1 MTTAVL
7 NDFVPTRAIADFVV
21 HQLGGRM
28 SWNVAGKYDG
38 TGKQKG
44 PI

>member
-1 MTTAVL
+1 MTT
-7 NDFVPTRAIADFVV
+7 IAPFNFSMSLSSADVV
-21 HQLGGRM
+21 IHPRRRRM
-28 SWNVAGKYDG
+28 SWNVAGKYNG

>member
-1 MTTAVL
+1 MTASELNKLSPTA
-7 NDFVPTRAIADFVV
+7 AIGHVV
-21 HQLGGRM
+21 TQPRDRSM
-28 SWNVAGKYDG
+28 SWNVAGKYSQ